1 MQADHWLGAL
11 IGNTGG
17 LRVHLAL
24 RDSFSVRRGEF
35 VRVRHRE
42 RRSADEAWVLGR
54 ITEVN
59 RQNILFSTQMGEG
72 VADVSL
78 LTGRSAGETNVATME
93 LIGYRDPET
102 GEVRIPRRPL
112 EPGAKVYG
120 VDFEF
125 LREFYEYSP
134 ETNIWLGNL
143 VGYERGENVV
153 PVFIDVNRIVT
164 EHLAVLAMTGAG
176 KSYTIGRMIERML
189 VEANASIV
197 VFDPHG
203 EYGRAFRG
211 GMVNFAP
218 PSAHEALPEAD
229 RNELQRL
236 RERLQTL
243 QEQEGGIQ
251 VYAPRART
259 FSMRYHD
266 QHHPLALRLDEM
278 GIDELATIFPES
290 TEPQQRTLQVA
301 LKYWEKQYPAPR
313 DPRDLLD
320 LCGKDLD
327 KLVNWDELAPGEQ
340 KSINVRSA
348 SIVALRLRNLLNDAN
363 AFYEH
368 GQRPFD
374 VRQMVGRARRLSP
387 ADSVGRIAIIDLQGL
402 SRTSMQ
408 VVVALICSELLKAAQ
423 DSSDPIRPVF
433 LVIEEGHTFA
443 PARESSIALP
453 IIKKI
458 FAEGRKFG
466 VGAAIISQR
475 PSKLDSDVTSQ
486 ANTIITMRI
495 KNPDDQAFIRST
507 SDFFSEVDIKELPSL
522 STGEAL
528 VSGRAILAPLL
539 VKIGPKVL
547 VHGGESPDV
556 VQHWRAGGT
565 DKELLLKELGTSGT
579 PDGHKEGLT

>member
-1 MQADHWLGAL
+1 
-11 IGNTGG
+11 
-17 LRVHLAL
+17 
-24 RDSFSVRRGEF
+24 
-35 VRVRHRE
+35 
-42 RRSADEAWVLGR
+42 
-54 ITEVN
+54 
-59 RQNILFSTQMGEG
+59 MGEG
-72 VADVSL
+72 VAEVSL
-78 LTGRSAGETNVATME
+78 LTGRSAGETNIATME

-112 EPGAKVYG
+112 EPGARVYG

-143 VGYERGENVV
+143 VGYERGENTV

-176 KSYTIGRMIERML
+176 KSYTIGRIIERML

-218 PSAHEALPEAD
+218 ASAYEALPESD

-236 RERLQTL
+236 QERLQAL
-243 QEQEGGIQ
+243 QEQGGGIQ

-259 FSMRYHD
+259 FSARYND
-266 QHHPLALRLDEM
+266 QHRSLALRLDEM
-278 GIDELATIFPES
+278 SIDELANIFPES

-301 LKYWEKQYPAPR
+301 LKYWEKHYPAPR

-327 KLVNWDELAPGEQ
+327 KLVNWDELTQGEQ
-340 KSINVRSA
+340 KSINARSA
-348 SIVALRLRNLLNDAN
+348 SIVALRLRNLLSDAN
-363 AFYEH
+363 AFYEK
-368 GQRPFD
+368 GLQPFD
-374 VRQMVGRARRLSP
+374 VRQMVGRAQRLTP
-387 ADSVGRIAIIDLQGL
+387 IDGIGRISIVDLQGL
-402 SRTSMQ
+402 SHTSMQ
-408 VVVALICSELLKAAQ
+408 VVVALICSEILKAAQ
-423 DSSDPIRPVF
+423 DTSDPIRPVF

-443 PARESSIALP
+443 PAHEASIALT
-453 IIKKI
+453 IIKKV

-495 KNPDDQAFIRST
+495 KNPDDQAFIRGT
-507 SDFFSEVDIKELPSL
+507 SDFFSDVDIKELPSL

-547 VHGGESPDV
+547 IHGGESPDV
-556 VQHWRAGGT
+556 VQHWRVG
-565 DKELLLKELGTSGT
+565 KPEQ
-579 PDGHKEGLT
+579 